1 MLKIKSFFLLNLL
14 KSVSLILVADPK
26 NRELPV
32 KFDGQTFLQYPNEIT
47 VP

>member
-1 MLKIKSFFLLNLL
+1 MLKIKSFFLC
-14 KSVSLILVADPK
+14 VSLILVADPK

-32 KFDGQTFLQYPNEIT
+32 EFDGQTFLQYPNEIT

>member
-14 KSVSLILVADPK
+14 KRVSLILVADPK

-32 KFDGQTFLQYPNEIT
+32 EFDGQTFLQYPNEIT